1 MGARAQGMGN
11 ASACLSDVWAITNN
25 VAGLAGVKSPEIAA
39 SYHAVPSF
47 TPFNHRSAVAALPLK
62 SGVLGASMFRF
73 GDDLYSEQ
81 ILSLA
86 FANTYGL
93 ASLGLKANVL
103 QFRAEGLES
112 RTSFSLSFGGIATLT
127 PELSLGAHIV
137 NINQPV
143 INELTRERLPT
154 LLTAAIALQLSTRV
168 VVAIEIEKDLPHS
181 PVIKAGV
188 DYKVFEKISFRT
200 GFNLHPQ
207 SGFFGIGWSMRKF
220 NLGYALQLADAVGM
234 SHQASVGFVFKQP

>member
-25 VAGLAGVKSPEIAA
+25 VAGLAGIKSPEVAA
-39 SYHAVPSF
+39 SYHAVPFF
-47 TPFNHRSAVAALPLK
+47 TPFNRMAAVTGIPLK

-81 ILSLA
+81 ILSVA

-103 QFRAEGLES
+103 QFRAEGLET
-112 RTSFSLSFGGIATLT
+112 RTTFSLSFGGIATLT

-143 INELTRERLPT
+143 INELTEERLPT
-154 LLTAAIALQLSTRV
+154 LLTAGIALKLSNQLVT
-168 VVAIEIEKDLPHS
+168 AIEIEKDLSHS
-181 PVIKAGV
+181 PVMKAGIE
-188 DYKVFEKISFRT
+188 YKVFEKISFRT

-207 SGFFGIGWSMRKF
+207 SGFFGIGCSVRKF
-220 NLGYALQLADAVGM
+220 DLSYAMQLADAIGL
-234 SHQASVGFVFKQP
+234 SHQASVGFVFQRP